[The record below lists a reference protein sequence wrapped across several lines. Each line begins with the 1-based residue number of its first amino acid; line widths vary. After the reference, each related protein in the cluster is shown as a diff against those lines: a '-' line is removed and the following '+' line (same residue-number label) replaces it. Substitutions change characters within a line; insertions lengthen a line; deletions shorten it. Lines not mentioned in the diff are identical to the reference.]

1 MVLGQARAPESKI
14 PIFAPARPNTM
25 VFSPRDLPNLISFL
39 RLLAVMPVVL
49 LLLEGQ
55 FGWALL
61 LFVIAGL
68 SDGLDGWLAKHFH
81 WQSRLGGILDPLADK
96 TLLVACFLVL
106 GALKL
111 IPIWL
116 VVAAVGRDLIIV
128 GGATLY
134 HFRVE
139 ELQAAPTWASKLNTL
154 VQIGL
159 VVSVIGNAGPV
170 PLPAG
175 FIVFLTWLC
184 LATTLISG
192 IQYVWVWSRKAR
204 AKGLHEDL

>member
-1 MVLGQARAPESKI
+1 MRL
-14 PIFAPARPNTM
+14 
-25 VFSPRDLPNLISFL
+25 RDLPNIISFL

-49 LLLEGQ
+49 LLLEGA

-61 LFVIAGL
+61 LFVLAGL
-68 SDGLDGWLAKHFH
+68 SDGLDGFLAKQFH

-116 VVAAVGRDLIIV
+116 VVAAIGRDLIIV

-134 HFRVE
+134 HFRVAE
-139 ELQAAPTWASKLNTL
+139 IRPAPTWASKLNTL
-154 VQIGL
+154 LQIAL
-159 VVSVIGNAGPV
+159 VVAVIANAGPM
-170 PLPAG
+170 PLPVLLVEA
-175 FIVFLTWLC
+175 LTWAC
-184 LATTLISG
+184 LATILISG
-192 IQYVWVWSRKAR
+192 LQYVWVWSRKAR
-204 AKGLHEDL
+204 AMGLHEDS

>member
-1 MVLGQARAPESKI
+1 MFLRL
-14 PIFAPARPNTM
+14 
-25 VFSPRDLPNLISFL
+25 RDLPNIISFL

-49 LLLEGQ
+49 LLLEGE

-61 LFVIAGL
+61 LFAIAGL
-68 SDGLDGWLAKHFH
+68 SDGLDGFLAKHYH
-81 WQSRLGGILDPLADK
+81 WQSQLGGILDPLADK

-116 VVAAVGRDLIIV
+116 VVAAISRDLVIV

-139 ELQAAPTWASKLNTL
+139 ELEAAPILVSKLNTVL
-154 VQIGL
+154 QIGL
-159 VVSVIGNAGPV
+159 VVAVIANAGPL

-175 FIVFLTWLC
+175 LLAFLTWIC
-184 LATTLISG
+184 LVTVIISG
-192 IQYVWVWSRKAR
+192 IQYVWTWSRKAA
-204 AKGLHEDL
+204 AKGWREEDL